1 MSARA
6 RSTSSPIVEE
16 QDSQTA
22 FPLLVAGGSEWRPT
36 ETPPCTGAKLTSHR
50 KPCGHTAA
58 RSPYRYR
65 CQLPGQPGALV
76 RFGVLRRLG
85 VALIAVRTQERTA
98 NAAGRA
104 RQRRPDLGKVR
115 RSETKEREVTGQQPK
130 IDLENV
136 PVPAEGI
143 LVTHF
148 LTVRDV
154 ARSRAFYAD
163 VLGGQVVLE
172 ENPCIVKLAN
182 GWIIMNPG
190 GGPTPDKPG
199 ISVVP
204 HEPSNEISSFLN
216 LRVADIY
223 ACYRDWKAKGATFV
237 TEPIDRVAE
246 VRCYLRDPDG
256 YLIEVGQATGMLE
269 GKFAKKR
276 PEDLP
281 G

>member
-1 MSARA
+1 
-6 RSTSSPIVEE
+6 
-16 QDSQTA
+16 
-22 FPLLVAGGSEWRPT
+22 
-36 ETPPCTGAKLTSHR
+36 
-50 KPCGHTAA
+50 
-58 RSPYRYR
+58 
-65 CQLPGQPGALV
+65 
-76 RFGVLRRLG
+76 
-85 VALIAVRTQERTA
+85 
-98 NAAGRA
+98 
-104 RQRRPDLGKVR
+104 
-115 RSETKEREVTGQQPK
+115 VTGQQPT
-130 IDLENV
+130 IDLQNM
-136 PVPAEGI
+136 PTPSEGF

-182 GWIIMNPG
+182 SWIIMNPG

-204 HEPSNEISSFLN
+204 YEASNEVSSFLN
-216 LRVADIY
+216 LRVADID
-223 ACYRDWKAKGATFV
+223 ACYREWKAKGANFV

-246 VRCYLRDPDG
+246 VRCYMSDPDG
-256 YLIEVGQATGMLE
+256 YLIEVGQATGMLK

>member
-1 MSARA
+1 MESSE
-6 RSTSSPIVEE
+6 STP
-16 QDSQTA
+16 DSGLQN
-22 FPLLVAGGSEWRPT
+22 
-36 ETPPCTGAKLTSHR
+36 
-50 KPCGHTAA
+50 
-58 RSPYRYR
+58 
-65 CQLPGQPGALV
+65 LPA
-76 RFGVLRRLG
+76 
-85 VALIAVRTQERTA
+85 
-98 NAAGRA
+98 
-104 RQRRPDLGKVR
+104 
-115 RSETKEREVTGQQPK
+115 
-130 IDLENV
+130 
-136 PVPAEGI
+136 PAQGI

-148 LTVRDV
+148 LIVRDV

-182 GWIIMNPG
+182 SWIIMNPG

-204 HEPSNEISSFLN
+204 YEASNEVSSFLN
-216 LRVADIY
+216 LRVADID
-223 ACYRDWKAKGATFV
+223 ACYRDWKAKGADFV

-246 VRCYLRDPDG
+246 IRCYMRDPDG

-269 GKFAKKR
+269 GRFAEKR